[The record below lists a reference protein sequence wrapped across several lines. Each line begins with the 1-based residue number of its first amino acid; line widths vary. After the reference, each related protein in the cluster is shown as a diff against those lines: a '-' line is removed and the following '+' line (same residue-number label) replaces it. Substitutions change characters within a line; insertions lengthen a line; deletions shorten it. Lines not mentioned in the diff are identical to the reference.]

1 MDFIVNGTRTTIKI
15 TKVVEKIEDG
25 EVTLGKQTVREATGC
40 PSSED
45 GDSSAWY
52 DYAAEA
58 LDQGAQHKLQG
69 NQDKLGQ
76 RLGRRLLLMHEDI
89 SILRRANRLQ

>member
-1 MDFIVNGTRTTIKI
+1 MNFTVNGTRTTIMI
-15 TKVVEKIEDG
+15 TTVVEKIEDG

-45 GDSSAWY
+45 GDSSIWY

-58 LDQGAQHKLQG
+58 LDNGAQHKLQKDFG
-69 NQDKLGQ
+69 KITV
-76 RLGRRLLLMHEDI
+76 I
-89 SILRRANRLQ
+89 SDTTEIRTSWDGDLEVDF

>member
-1 MDFIVNGTRTTIKI
+1 MDFTVNGTRTTITI
-15 TKVVEKIEDG
+15 TKVVEKIEEG

-45 GDSSAWY
+45 GDSSVWY

-58 LDQGAQHKLQG
+58 LESGAQHKLKNG
-69 NQDKLGQ
+69 TKTVISDTTDVEV
-76 RLGRRLLLMHEDI
+76 RWGRDLEVDF
-89 SILRRANRLQ
+89 

>member
-1 MDFIVNGTRTTIKI
+1 MDFTVNGTRTTITI

-45 GDSSAWY
+45 GDSSVWY

-58 LDQGAQHKLQG
+58 LEQGARHKLQG
-69 NQDKLGQ
+69 GTTTV
-76 RLGRRLLLMHEDI
+76 I
-89 SILRRANRLQ
+89 SDTTEIRTSWDSDLDVDHC

>member
-1 MDFIVNGTRTTIKI
+1 MDFTVNGTRTTITI

-45 GDSSAWY
+45 GDSSVWY

-58 LDQGAQHKLQG
+58 LDQGARHKLKNG
-69 NQDKLGQ
+69 TRTVISDTTDVVV
-76 RLGRRLLLMHEDI
+76 RWGRDLEVDF
-89 SILRRANRLQ
+89 

>member
-1 MDFIVNGTRTTIKI
+1 MDFTVNGTRTTITI

-45 GDSSAWY
+45 GDASVWY

-58 LDQGAQHKLQG
+58 LDQGAQHKLKNG
-69 NQDKLGQ
+69 TKTVISDTTDVEV
-76 RLGRRLLLMHEDI
+76 RWGRDLEVDF
-89 SILRRANRLQ
+89 

>member
-1 MDFIVNGTRTTIKI
+1 MNFTVNGTRTTITI
-15 TKVVEKIEDG
+15 TTVVEKIEDG

-45 GDSSAWY
+45 GDSSIWY

-58 LDQGAQHKLQG
+58 LDNGARHKLQNG
-69 NQDKLGQ
+69 TKTV
-76 RLGRRLLLMHEDI
+76 I
-89 SILRRANRLQ
+89 SDTTEIKTSWHSDLELEHQ

>member
-1 MDFIVNGTRTTIKI
+1 MDFTVNGTRTTITI

-25 EVTLGKQTVREATGC
+25 EVTLGKQTVLEATGC

-45 GDSSAWY
+45 GDSSVWY

-58 LDQGAQHKLQG
+58 LEQGARHKLKNG
-69 NQDKLGQ
+69 TRTVISDTTNVEV
-76 RLGRRLLLMHEDI
+76 RWGRDLEVDF
-89 SILRRANRLQ
+89 

>member
-1 MDFIVNGTRTTIKI
+1 MDFTVNGTRTTITI

-45 GDSSAWY
+45 GDSSVWY

-58 LDQGAQHKLQG
+58 LESGAQHKLKNG
-69 NQDKLGQ
+69 TKTVISDTTDVEV
-76 RLGRRLLLMHEDI
+76 RWGRDLEVDF
-89 SILRRANRLQ
+89 

>member
-1 MDFIVNGTRTTIKI
+1 MNFTVNGTRTTIMI
-15 TKVVEKIEDG
+15 TTVVEKIEDG

-45 GDSSAWY
+45 GDSSIWY

-58 LDQGAQHKLQG
+58 LDNGAQHKLQKDFG
-69 NQDKLGQ
+69 KITV
-76 RLGRRLLLMHEDI
+76 I
-89 SILRRANRLQ
+89 SDQTKIKTSWDGDLEVDF

>member
-1 MDFIVNGTRTTIKI
+1 MDFTVNGTRTTITI

-45 GDSSAWY
+45 GDSSVWY

-58 LDQGAQHKLQG
+58 LEQGAQHKLQG
-69 NQDKLGQ
+69 GTTTVISDKTEIRTSWDSDL
-76 RLGRRLLLMHEDI
+76 DVDF
-89 SILRRANRLQ
+89 

>member
-1 MDFIVNGTRTTIKI
+1 MDFTVSGTRTTITI
-15 TKVVEKIEDG
+15 VKVVEKIEDG

-45 GDSSAWY
+45 GDSSVWY

-69 NQDKLGQ
+69 GTTTV
-76 RLGRRLLLMHEDI
+76 I
-89 SILRRANRLQ
+89 SDTTEIRTSWDSDLDVDYC

>member
-1 MDFIVNGTRTTIKI
+1 MDFTVNGTRTTITI

-45 GDSSAWY
+45 GDSSVWY

-58 LDQGAQHKLQG
+58 LEQGARHKLKNG
-69 NQDKLGQ
+69 TRTVISDTTNVEV
-76 RLGRRLLLMHEDI
+76 RWGRDLEVDF
-89 SILRRANRLQ
+89 

>member
-1 MDFIVNGTRTTIKI
+1 MDFTVNGTRTTITI

-25 EVTLGKQTVREATGC
+25 EVTLGKQTVLEATGC

-45 GDSSAWY
+45 GDSSVWY

-58 LDQGAQHKLQG
+58 LEQGARHKLKG
-69 NQDKLGQ
+69 GTTTVISDTTDVVV
-76 RLGRRLLLMHEDI
+76 RWGRDLDVYF
-89 SILRRANRLQ
+89 

>member
-1 MDFIVNGTRTTIKI
+1 MDFTVNGTRTTITI

-45 GDSSAWY
+45 GDSSVWY

-58 LDQGAQHKLQG
+58 LESGAKHKLQG
-69 NQDKLGQ
+69 GTTTV
-76 RLGRRLLLMHEDI
+76 I
-89 SILRRANRLQ
+89 SDTTEIKTSWDRDLDVDF

>member
-1 MDFIVNGTRTTIKI
+1 MNFTVNGTRTTIMI
-15 TKVVEKIEDG
+15 TTVVEKIEDG

-45 GDSSAWY
+45 GDSSIWY

-58 LDQGAQHKLQG
+58 LDNGARHKLQNG
-69 NQDKLGQ
+69 TKTV
-76 RLGRRLLLMHEDI
+76 I
-89 SILRRANRLQ
+89 SDTTEIRTSWDSDLEADY

>member
-1 MDFIVNGTRTTIKI
+1 MDFTVSGTRTTITI
-15 TKVVEKIEDG
+15 TKVVEKIEEG

-45 GDSSAWY
+45 GDSSVWY

-58 LDQGAQHKLQG
+58 LDQGARHKLQG
-69 NQDKLGQ
+69 GTTTV
-76 RLGRRLLLMHEDI
+76 I
-89 SILRRANRLQ
+89 SDTTEIRTSWDSDLDVDHC

>member
-1 MDFIVNGTRTTIKI
+1 MDFTVSGTRTTITI

-45 GDSSAWY
+45 GDSSVWY

-58 LDQGAQHKLQG
+58 LEQGARHKLKNG
-69 NQDKLGQ
+69 TKTV
-76 RLGRRLLLMHEDI
+76 I
-89 SILRRANRLQ
+89 SDTTDVEVKWDSDLEADY

>member
-1 MDFIVNGTRTTIKI
+1 MDFTVNGTRTTITI

-45 GDSSAWY
+45 GDSSVWY

-58 LDQGAQHKLQG
+58 LEQGARHKLKNG
-69 NQDKLGQ
+69 TKTV
-76 RLGRRLLLMHEDI
+76 I
-89 SILRRANRLQ
+89 SDTTDVEVKWDSDLEADY

>member
-1 MDFIVNGTRTTIKI
+1 MDFTVNGTRTTITI

-25 EVTLGKQTVREATGC
+25 EVILGKQTVREATGC

-45 GDSSAWY
+45 GDSSVWY

-69 NQDKLGQ
+69 GTTTV
-76 RLGRRLLLMHEDI
+76 I
-89 SILRRANRLQ
+89 SDTTEIRTSWDSDLDVDYC

>member
-1 MDFIVNGTRTTIKI
+1 MDFTVNGTRTTITI

-45 GDSSAWY
+45 GDSSVWY

-58 LDQGAQHKLQG
+58 LDQGARHKLKG
-69 NQDKLGQ
+69 GTTTVISDTTDVEV
-76 RLGRRLLLMHEDI
+76 RWGRDLEVDF
-89 SILRRANRLQ
+89 

>member
-1 MDFIVNGTRTTIKI
+1 MDFTVNGTRTTITI
-15 TKVVEKIEDG
+15 TKVVEKIEEG

-45 GDSSAWY
+45 GDSSVWY

-58 LDQGAQHKLQG
+58 LEQGARHKLKNG
-69 NQDKLGQ
+69 TRTVISDTTNVEV
-76 RLGRRLLLMHEDI
+76 RWGRDLEVDF
-89 SILRRANRLQ
+89 

>member
-1 MDFIVNGTRTTIKI
+1 MDFTVNGTRTTITI

-45 GDSSAWY
+45 GDSSIWY

-58 LDQGAQHKLQG
+58 LESGAQHKLKNG
-69 NQDKLGQ
+69 TKTVISDTTDVEV
-76 RLGRRLLLMHEDI
+76 RWGRDLEVDF
-89 SILRRANRLQ
+89 

>member
-1 MDFIVNGTRTTIKI
+1 MDFTVSGTRTTITI
-15 TKVVEKIEDG
+15 TKVVEKIEEG

-45 GDSSAWY
+45 GDSSVWY

-58 LDQGAQHKLQG
+58 LESGAQHKLKNG
-69 NQDKLGQ
+69 TKTVISDTTDVEV
-76 RLGRRLLLMHEDI
+76 RWGRDLEVDF
-89 SILRRANRLQ
+89 

>member
-1 MDFIVNGTRTTIKI
+1 MDFTVNGTRTTITI

-45 GDSSAWY
+45 GDPSVWY

-58 LDQGAQHKLQG
+58 LEQGARHKLQG
-69 NQDKLGQ
+69 GTTTVISDKTEIRTSWDSDL
-76 RLGRRLLLMHEDI
+76 DVDF
-89 SILRRANRLQ
+89 

>member
-1 MDFIVNGTRTTIKI
+1 MDFTVNGTRTTITI
-15 TKVVEKIEDG
+15 TKVVEKIEEG

-45 GDSSAWY
+45 GDSSVWY

-58 LDQGAQHKLQG
+58 LEQGARHKLQG
-69 NQDKLGQ
+69 GTTTV
-76 RLGRRLLLMHEDI
+76 I
-89 SILRRANRLQ
+89 SDTTEIRTSWDSDLDVDHC

>member
-1 MDFIVNGTRTTIKI
+1 MDFTVNGTRTTITI

-25 EVTLGKQTVREATGC
+25 EVTLGKKTVLEATGC

-45 GDSSAWY
+45 GDSSVWY

-58 LDQGAQHKLQG
+58 LDQGARHKLKNG
-69 NQDKLGQ
+69 TRTVISDTTDVVV
-76 RLGRRLLLMHEDI
+76 RWGRDLEVDF
-89 SILRRANRLQ
+89 

>member
-1 MDFIVNGTRTTIKI
+1 MDFTVSGTRTTITI

-45 GDSSAWY
+45 GDSSVWY

-58 LDQGAQHKLQG
+58 LESGAQHKLKNG
-69 NQDKLGQ
+69 TKTV
-76 RLGRRLLLMHEDI
+76 I
-89 SILRRANRLQ
+89 SDTTEIRTSWDSDLDVDFE

>member
-1 MDFIVNGTRTTIKI
+1 MDFTVNGTRTTITI

-25 EVTLGKQTVREATGC
+25 EVTLGKQTVLEATGC

-45 GDSSAWY
+45 GDSSVWY

-58 LDQGAQHKLQG
+58 LEQGARHKLKG
-69 NQDKLGQ
+69 GTTTVISDTTDVVV
-76 RLGRRLLLMHEDI
+76 RWGRDLDVDF
-89 SILRRANRLQ
+89 

>member
-1 MDFIVNGTRTTIKI
+1 MDFTVSGTRTTITI

-45 GDSSAWY
+45 GDPSVWY

-58 LDQGAQHKLQG
+58 LEQGARHKLQG
-69 NQDKLGQ
+69 GTTTVISDKTEIRTSWDSDL
-76 RLGRRLLLMHEDI
+76 EADY
-89 SILRRANRLQ
+89 

>member
-1 MDFIVNGTRTTIKI
+1 MDFTVNGTRTTITI
-15 TKVVEKIEDG
+15 TKVVEKIEEG

-45 GDSSAWY
+45 GDASVWY

-58 LDQGAQHKLQG
+58 LEQGARHKLKNG
-69 NQDKLGQ
+69 TRTVISDTTNVEV
-76 RLGRRLLLMHEDI
+76 RWGRDLEVDF
-89 SILRRANRLQ
+89 

>member
-1 MDFIVNGTRTTIKI
+1 MDFTVSGTRTTITI

-45 GDSSAWY
+45 GDSSIWY

-58 LDQGAQHKLQG
+58 LESGAQHKLKNG
-69 NQDKLGQ
+69 TKTVISDTTDVEV
-76 RLGRRLLLMHEDI
+76 RWGRDLEVDF
-89 SILRRANRLQ
+89 